1 MAVFALDSKKKPLMP
16 CSEKRARL
24 LLERGRARV
33 HRMYP
38 FTIRL
43 VDRSDGNRQ
52 PITLKVDPGSK
63 QTGIALVR
71 ESGNTAHV
79 VAIIELK
86 HRGSA
91 IRKALKQR
99 AGFRRR
105 RRSANLRYRA
115 PRFENRRRAA
125 GWIPP
130 SLLHRVHTVL
140 ATAARLRRI
149 APISA
154 ITQELV
160 RFDMQQMQ
168 NPEITGVEY
177 QQGTLAGYELR
188 EYLLEKWGRECAYCG
203 AKGSPLNIDH
213 VHPSS
218 RGGSNRA
225 SNLTLACI
233 PCNEKKGNLTIEAFL
248 ATDISRLE
256 RIQRQLKA
264 PLADAAA
271 VNATRWA
278 LYRALAGT
286 GLAVSTGSGGRTKY
300 NRHRFSIPKT
310 HALDAVCA
318 GSMDHITSIH
328 SWQQPT
334 MEITATGRGAYKR
347 TRLTADGFPRG
358 YLMRSKSVHG
368 FTTGDMVRALVPNGK
383 KQGSYLARVA
393 VRASG
398 SFNLQTSTVVVQ
410 GISYKHCRLLQR
422 ADGYSY
428 HLQPLSKGDA
438 GRTNA
443 LAHAAL
449 SRPGA

>member
-1 MAVFALDSKKKPLMP
+1 MAVFVLDSKKKPLMP

-24 LLERGRARV
+24 LLERGRARI

-43 VDRSDGNRQ
+43 IDRSDGNRQ
-52 PITLKVDPGSK
+52 PITLKIDPGSK
-63 QTGIALVR
+63 QTGIALIR
-71 ESGNTAHV
+71 ESGNIAHV
-79 VAIIELK
+79 IGLINLK

-105 RRSANLRYRA
+105 RRSTNLRYRA
-115 PRFENRRRAA
+115 PRFDNRRRAA

-130 SLLHRVHTVL
+130 SLQHRVDTVL
-140 ATAARLRRI
+140 VTVACLRRI

-168 NPEITGVEY
+168 DPEITGIEY
-177 QQGTLAGYELR
+177 QQGTLAGYEIR

-213 VHPSS
+213 VHPRS
-218 RGGSNRA
+218 RGGSNRI
-225 SNLTLACI
+225 SNLAPACI
-233 PCNEKKGNLTIEAFL
+233 PCNESKGNRDIRDFL
-248 ATDISRLE
+248 IHNPVRLVS
-256 RIQRQLKA
+256 ILRQIKA
-264 PLADAAA
+264 PLADAGA
-271 VNATRWA
+271 VNTTRWA

-286 GLAVSTGSGGRTKY
+286 GLVVSTGSGGRTKY

-318 GSMDHITSIH
+318 GSMDHITGIH
-328 SWQQPT
+328 GWQQPT
-334 MEITATGRGAYKR
+334 LLIAATGRGAYKR
-347 TRLTADGFPRG
+347 TRLTSDGFPRG
-358 YLMRSKSVHG
+358 YLMHSKSVHG
-368 FTTGDMVRALVPNGK
+368 FTTGDMVRALVPTGTK
-383 KQGSYLARVA
+383 RGSYLARVA

-398 SFNLQTSTVVVQ
+398 SFNLQTSNAVVQ
-410 GISYKHCRLLQR
+410 GISHKHCRLLQR
-422 ADGYSY
+422 ANGYSY
-428 HLQPLSKGDA
+428 HLQTLQKGNA
-438 GRTNA
+438 GKKAEA
-443 LAHAAL
+443 LAHATPFSQA
-449 SRPGA
+449 